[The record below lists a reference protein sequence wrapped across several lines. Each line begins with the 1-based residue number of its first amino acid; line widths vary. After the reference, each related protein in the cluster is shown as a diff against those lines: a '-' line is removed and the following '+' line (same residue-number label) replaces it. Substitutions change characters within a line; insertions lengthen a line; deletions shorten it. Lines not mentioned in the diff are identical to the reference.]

1 MAAKEPL
8 INNLTEKLIIKSMEK
23 EHLEQVL
30 AIERVSFPTPWSRN
44 TYLRELSDNQFA
56 HYFVCTQGEQVVGYM
71 GMWIVID
78 EAHVTTIA
86 VHPDYRRRQLGR
98 MLLEEL
104 MVRAVL
110 LGADKI
116 TLEVRPSNEPARKLY
131 QRVGFVPA
139 GLRKGYYSD
148 TKEDA
153 IIMWK
158 HLLDVEEGKSFTGV
172 E

>member
-8 INNLTEKLIIKSMEK
+8 IHDLTEELIIIPMEK
-23 EHLEQVL
+23 EHLDQVL
-30 AIERVSFPTPWSRN
+30 DIEQVSFPTPWSRN
-44 TYLRELSDNQFA
+44 SYLRELSDNQFA
-56 HYFVCTQGEQVVGYM
+56 YYYVCLQGEQVVGYM
-71 GMWIVID
+71 GMWIIID

-86 VHPDYRRRQLGR
+86 VHPDFRGRQLGR
-98 MLLEEL
+98 YLLEEL
-104 MVRAVL
+104 MLRAVV

-116 TLEVRPSNEPARKLY
+116 TLEVRPSNEPAQKLY
-131 QRVGFVPA
+131 RRVGFVPA

-158 HLLDVEEGKSFTGV
+158 HLLDLRGD
-172 E
+172 

>member
-8 INNLTEKLIIKSMEK
+8 MESFTEELLIIPMEK
-23 EHLEQVL
+23 KHLEQVL

-44 TYLRELSDNQFA
+44 AYLRELSDNQFA
-56 HYFVCTQGEQVVGYM
+56 YYYVCLHGEQVVGYM

-86 VHPDYRRRQLGR
+86 VHPDFRRRQLGR
-98 MLLEEL
+98 RLLEEL
-104 MVRAVL
+104 MARAVI

-116 TLEVRPSNEPARKLY
+116 TLEVRPSNEPAKKLY
-131 QRVGFVPA
+131 RRVGFVPA

-158 HLLDVEEGKSFTGV
+158 HLLDLEED
-172 E
+172 